1 MILDLLKNAKK
12 YAGIHPGVDR
22 ALEEMKRFTP
32 DNYGDG
38 RVEVDGDNVF
48 LLLNNYETHPKSES
62 MAEAHR
68 KYIDVMYM
76 VEGSETIYVKNVE
89 KLRCI
94 TEEYTEENE
103 ALIAKTDDDATAV
116 RLETGYFVVLFPQ
129 DAHSPACDADGKQTV
144 KKIIGKVRVLL

>member
-1 MILDLLKNAKK
+1 MILDILENANQ
-12 YAGIHPGVDR
+12 YATIHPGVAR

-32 DNYGDG
+32 ENYGDG

-76 VEGSETIYVKNVE
+76 VEGAETIYVKNVE
-89 KLRCI
+89 KLKNI
-94 TEEYTEENE
+94 TSEYTEENE
-103 ALIAKTDDDATAV
+103 ALLADTDEDATAV
-116 RLETGYFVVLFPQ
+116 RLEAGYFVVLFPQ
-129 DAHSPACDADGKQTV
+129 DAHSPACDADGTRSV
-144 KKIIGKVRVLL
+144 KKIIGKVRV

>member
-1 MILDLLKNAKK
+1 MILDILENANQ
-12 YAGIHPGVDR
+12 YATIHPGVAR

-32 DNYGDG
+32 ENYGDG

-76 VEGSETIYVKNVE
+76 VEGAETIYVKNVD
-89 KLRCI
+89 KLKNI
-94 TEEYTEENE
+94 TCEYTEENE
-103 ALIAKTDDDATAV
+103 AVLADTDDDATAV
-116 RLETGYFVVLFPQ
+116 RLEAGYFVVLFPQ
-129 DAHSPACDADGKQTV
+129 DAHSPACNADGKRSV
-144 KKIIGKVRVLL
+144 KKIIGKVRV

>member
-1 MILDLLKNAKK
+1 MILDILENANQ
-12 YAGIHPGVDR
+12 YAGIHPGVAR

-76 VEGSETIYVKNVE
+76 VEGVETIYVKNVE
-89 KLRCI
+89 KLRCV

-103 ALIAKTDDDATAV
+103 ALIAETDDDATAV
-116 RLETGYFVVLFPQ
+116 RLEAGYFVVLFPQ
-129 DAHSPACDADGKQTV
+129 DAHSPACDADGKHTV
-144 KKIIGKVRVLL
+144 KKIIGKVRA

>member
-1 MILDLLKNAKK
+1 MILDLLKNAKN

-32 DNYGDG
+32 ENYGDG
-38 RVEVDGDNVF
+38 RVDVDADNVF

-103 ALIAKTDDDATAV
+103 ALMAKTDDDATAV
-116 RLETGYFVVLFPQ
+116 RLEAGYFVVLFPQ

-144 KKIIGKVRVLL
+144 KKIIGKVRV

>member
-1 MILDLLKNAKK
+1 MILDLLENAKQ

-32 DNYGDG
+32 ENYGDG
-38 RVEVDGDNVF
+38 RVDVDGDNVF

-76 VEGSETIYVKNVE
+76 VEGAETIYVKNVD
-89 KLRCI
+89 KLKNI
-94 TEEYTEENE
+94 TSAYTEENE
-103 ALIAKTDDDATAV
+103 ALLADTDEDATAV
-116 RLETGYFVVLFPQ
+116 RLEKGYFVVLFPQ
-129 DAHSPACDADGKQTV
+129 DAHSPACDAGGKRSV
-144 KKIIGKVRVLL
+144 KKIIGKVKV

>member
-1 MILDLLKNAKK
+1 MILDLLKNAKQ

-22 ALEEMKRFTP
+22 ALEEMVRFTP
-32 DNYGDG
+32 ENYGDG

-76 VEGSETIYVKNVE
+76 VEGAETIYVKNVD
-89 KLRCI
+89 KLSCI
-94 TEEYTEENE
+94 TEEY
-103 ALIAKTDDDATAV
+103 APLKCGASV
-116 RLETGYFVVLFPQ
+116 
-129 DAHSPACDADGKQTV
+129 
-144 KKIIGKVRVLL
+144 VRVYKKKREQNGLEPNCSLF

>member
-1 MILDLLKNAKK
+1 MILDLLKNAKQ

-38 RVEVDGDNVF
+38 RIEVDGDNVF

-76 VEGSETIYVKNVE
+76 VEGTETIYVKNVD
-89 KLRCI
+89 KLRNI
-94 TEEYTEENE
+94 TSEYSEKIE
-103 ALIAKTDDDATAV
+103 ALLADTDDDATAV
-116 RLETGYFVVLFPQ
+116 RLEAGYFVVLFPQ
-129 DAHSPACDADGKQTV
+129 DAHSPACDADGKRSV
-144 KKIIGKVRVLL
+144 KKIIGKVRV

>member
-1 MILDLLKNAKK
+1 MILDILENANQ
-12 YAGIHPGVDR
+12 YAGVHPGIGR
-22 ALEEMKRFTP
+22 ALAEMKRFTP

-38 RVEVDGDNVF
+38 RVDVDGDNVF

-76 VEGSETIYVKNVE
+76 VEGAETIYVKNVE
-89 KLRCI
+89 KLRCV

-103 ALIAKTDDDATAV
+103 ALIAETDDDATAV
-116 RLETGYFVVLFPQ
+116 RLEAGYFVILFPQ
-129 DAHSPACDADGKQTV
+129 DAHSPACDADGKHTV
-144 KKIIGKVRVLL
+144 KKIIGKVRV